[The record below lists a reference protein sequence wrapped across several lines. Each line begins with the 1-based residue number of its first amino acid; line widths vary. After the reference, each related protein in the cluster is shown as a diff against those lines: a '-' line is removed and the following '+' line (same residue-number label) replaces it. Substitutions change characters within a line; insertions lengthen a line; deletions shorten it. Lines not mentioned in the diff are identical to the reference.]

1 MHTSSVGAEGS
12 GGGQTCSTGCSWP
25 SWVFPHTL
33 HIVTI
38 HDSPIHLESG
48 RDAAVL
54 GGDAD
59 QGDIRACMR
68 EGGGE
73 GVGGEGERPLNLCT
87 DSQDYEPQPPGN
99 RARRMRSP

>member
-1 MHTSSVGAEGS
+1 MGKHAARLGPALARLGPALAHCAIT
-12 GGGQTCSTGCSWP
+12 
-25 SWVFPHTL
+25 
-33 HIVTI
+33 
-38 HDSPIHLESG
+38 DLESG
-48 RDAAVL
+48 RGAAVL

-68 EGGGE
+68 EGGEE
-73 GVGGEGERPLNLCT
+73 GVEGEANLCT